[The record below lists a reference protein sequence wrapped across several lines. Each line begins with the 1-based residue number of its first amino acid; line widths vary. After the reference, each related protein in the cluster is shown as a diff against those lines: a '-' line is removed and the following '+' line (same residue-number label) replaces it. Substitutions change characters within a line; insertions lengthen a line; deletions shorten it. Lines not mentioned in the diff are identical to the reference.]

1 MKFAFIRILIVFTI
15 ICSIAAV
22 NSKIT
27 NEEILRLDT
36 DTSTKRHLIPR
47 INARI
52 NVKQKKARRK

>member
-15 ICSIAAV
+15 ICSTAAV

-27 NEEILRLDT
+27 NEEILRLDP

-47 INARI
+47 IN
-52 NVKQKKARRK
+52 VKQKKARRK

>member
-47 INARI
+47 IN
-52 NVKQKKARRK
+52 VKQKKARRK